1 MKPIC
6 VFLSLLILLSLF
18 SCRAKVENPPPETG
32 DTASAADETKTPDLT
47 TDAPETTAPETVP
60 EETEPPETEPETEAA
75 PPETEA
81 HIETEAETEKA
92 DPLPE
97 TDPVETDPPETLPPP
112 EPTPEP
118 EPVPPSEEHE
128 YLFVPIPTLL
138 GEVKSN
144 AFRAKT
150 TYGDKFVET
159 AGNLSTIDGDGK
171 YFLLADYG
179 TSFSLQTI
187 KCNLTDPSQLEIL
200 ATLNTGVPVTVKGKI
215 TQVDGFNDYTMDLE
229 EISLTETD
237 LLSWIDR
244 PKEELH
250 GQYNFKSTESSRSEG
265 DVLIDL
271 FGHQTGIMTW
281 YTDGKCSL
289 SIGYASV
296 DSDDDAA
303 ELYTTLFALLRGLYG
318 DPTFTKAK
326 TSPLS
331 DLRDDI
337 REIDG
342 DLDSEWII
350 DNYLVFDLLYYKE
363 TDAFMILLA
372 NPAGINLFKS
382 LDFGG

>member
-18 SCRAKVENPPPETG
+18 SCGAKVENPTPETS
-32 DTASAADETKTPDLT
+32 DAASAADETKTPDQT
-47 TDAPETTAPETVP
+47 TDASETTAPETAP
-60 EETEPPETEPETEAA
+60 KETEPPETEPETEAD
-75 PPETEA
+75 PPETEEPL
-81 HIETEAETEKA
+81 ETEAEMEKS

-97 TDPVETDPPETLPPP
+97 TL
-112 EPTPEP
+112 PEP
-118 EPVPPSEEHE
+118 EPIPDPEPVQPSDDEHE
-128 YLFVPIPTLL
+128 YLFVPISTLL
-138 GEVKSN
+138 DEVKNN
-144 AFRAKT
+144 AFRAKI
-150 TYGDKFVET
+150 TYDDKYVET
-159 AGNLSTIDGDGK
+159 AGNLSTIDSDGR
-171 YFLLADYG
+171 YFILSDYG
-179 TSFSLQTI
+179 TSFSLQNI
-187 KCNLTDPSQLEIL
+187 KCNLTDPSQLIIL
-200 ATLNTGVPVTVKGKI
+200 SSLNTGVPVTVKGKI
-215 TQVDGFNDYTMDLE
+215 TQVDGFNNYTMDLE

-289 SIGYASV
+289 AVGYASV

-303 ELYTTLFALLRGLYG
+303 ELYTALFSLLRGLYG

-326 TSPLS
+326 TSSLS

-337 REIDG
+337 RKIDS
-342 DLDSEWII
+342 DLDSEWIVN
-350 DNYLVFDLLYYKE
+350 NYLVFDLLYYKD